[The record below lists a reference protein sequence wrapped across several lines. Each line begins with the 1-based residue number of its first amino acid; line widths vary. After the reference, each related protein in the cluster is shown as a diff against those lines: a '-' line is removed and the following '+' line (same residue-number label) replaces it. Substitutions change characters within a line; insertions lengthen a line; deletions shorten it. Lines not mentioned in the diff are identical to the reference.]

1 MTKYEV
7 LQLRKMIADAEFVEN
22 MTIQLNTLNMRYAQ
36 EMINI
41 EKLARTVED
50 YELLTS
56 ALWDAYEHEISVLK
70 ELCVKHNINKGTM
83 MKLFGG
89 VYND

>member
-1 MTKYEV
+1 MTKYEI

-41 EKLARTVED
+41 KKLARTIED
-50 YELLTS
+50 YELLTE
-56 ALWDAYEHEISVLK
+56 ALWDAYNHEIEVLK
-70 ELCVKHNINKGTM
+70 NLCIKHNIDKGTM